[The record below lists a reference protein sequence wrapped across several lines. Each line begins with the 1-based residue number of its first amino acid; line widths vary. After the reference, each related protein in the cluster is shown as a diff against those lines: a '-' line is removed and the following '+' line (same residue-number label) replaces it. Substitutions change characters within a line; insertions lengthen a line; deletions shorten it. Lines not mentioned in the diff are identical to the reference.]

1 MIALTSTDDEILAE
15 MERVRVLYKLKYT
28 MRYESARDMRVHS
41 ESVAE
46 HLFAM
51 QIISQYFLPLED
63 AGGKLDRVRI
73 NELILF
79 HEIGEIETGDIL
91 NSKKTDQHRAIERE
105 AAERVA
111 ESLPESMRALALER
125 FHEFEQAASREAV
138 FVQAVDKIEPL
149 FELWDE
155 QLALPLFKKHGIMR
169 NVALD
174 NKREATTTFPY
185 MRRFLEAWD
194 SRAMALDTFPVE
206 PIQDRIAR

>member
-1 MIALTSTDDEILAE
+1 MIAPTSTDDEILAE

-91 NSKKTDQHRAIERE
+91 FFQKRDADKEEERRAAR
-105 AAERVA
+105 RVA
-111 ESLPESMRALALER
+111 DELPQSLQALAYER
-125 FHEFEQAASREAV
+125 FIEFDACDTPEAK
-138 FVQAVDKIEPL
+138 FADAVDKIEPI
-149 FELWDE
+149 FELLDDVNV
-155 QLALPLFKKHGIMR
+155 QSFKRLGLRKDIATNGKRLATKPY
-169 NVALD
+169 
-174 NKREATTTFPY
+174 PY
-185 MRRFLEAWD
+185 MRRFLDAWTEHMV
-194 SRAMALDTFPVE
+194 SIEGFAV
-206 PIQDRIAR
+206 